1 MHNFLLRQHTYSM
14 KKQKHLPDFTRLC
27 KPEQNTIQNIL
38 SLMIFF
44 FFTGSVCG
52 YVWEVLIFLLKE
64 GTFRNRGF
72 LYGPWLPV
80 YGIGAVLFSVILSPR
95 ELLPDSSG
103 KYKKNHP
110 VTVFF
115 LSTLLGSGLEL
126 VIGWFLDFL
135 WNLRYWD
142 YNGYFLN
149 FRGYI
154 CLVSA
159 LGFGIAGVLW
169 VCIFSKILQ
178 KWWYHIS
185 LDFRKKWNMFWVFIF
200 VTDCAA
206 ALIFPNTGHSITF

>member
-1 MHNFLLRQHTYSM
+1 
-14 KKQKHLPDFTRLC
+14 
-27 KPEQNTIQNIL
+27 
-38 SLMIFF
+38 MIFF

-52 YVWEVLIFLLKE
+52 YVWEVLIFLVKE

-115 LSTLLGSGLEL
+115 LSALLGSCLEL
-126 VIGWFLDFL
+126 VIGWFLDLF

-142 YNGYFLN
+142 YSGYFLD

-159 LGFGIAGVLW
+159 LGFGVAGVLW

>member
-1 MHNFLLRQHTYSM
+1 MVFSTVRGCLFMGLAQFYFRLYYPLVNYCQILQENI
-14 KKQKHLPDFTRLC
+14 KKT
-27 KPEQNTIQNIL
+27 TL
-38 SLMIFF
+38 SL
-44 FFTGSVCG
+44 S
-52 YVWEVLIFLLKE
+52 
-64 GTFRNRGF
+64 
-72 LYGPWLPV
+72 
-80 YGIGAVLFSVILSPR
+80 FS
-95 ELLPDSSG
+95 
-103 KYKKNHP
+103 
-110 VTVFF
+110 
-115 LSTLLGSGLEL
+115 GSGLEL
-126 VIGWFLDFL
+126 VIGWFLDLF

-142 YNGYFLN
+142 YSGYFLN

-185 LDFRKKWNMFWVFIF
+185 LDFRKKWTMFWVFIF

>member
-1 MHNFLLRQHTYSM
+1 M
-14 KKQKHLPDFTRLC
+14 KKQKHLPDFTSLRR
-27 KPEQNTIQNIL
+27 PEQNTIQNVL

-44 FFTGSVCG
+44 FFTGSACG
-52 YVWEVLIFLLKE
+52 YVWEVLIFLVKE

-80 YGIGAVLFSVILSPR
+80 YGIGAVLFSVILSPH

-103 KYKKNHP
+103 KHKKNHP

-126 VIGWFLDFL
+126 VIGWFLVLF

-142 YNGYFLN
+142 YSGYFLN